1 MEFKEA
7 LQLLRDRLDE
17 NLIYHTKL
25 MDRSDIGQIYRLQ
38 ALAGT
43 HFYMKAVHDY
53 TPAEVEA
60 LLQYVDPLEVAY
72 WCREENTHEVG
83 LPICDILKEIQAN
96 ERFSK
101 IEPELPLVAKT
112 AKLID
117 RLKINLITFFHV
129 LQQLDDHE
137 IARRGERISA
147 TWAAYSYVADELMRD
162 NLDEGMIDHLLSFE
176 DPLQYLTDRWP
187 ECTLLGEN
195 VLADLQKEITAKD
208 DLRDKPE
215 SVHDRLKDTSK
226 KVQEQPKA
234 NKSLR
239 GDVLR

>member
-1 MEFKEA
+1 MEFREA
-7 LQLLRDRLDE
+7 LQLLRERLDE

-38 ALAGT
+38 ALAET
-43 HFYMKAVHDY
+43 HYYMKAVHDY
-53 TPAEVEA
+53 TSAEVEA

-72 WCREENTHEVG
+72 WCREANTHTDG
-83 LPICDILKEIQAN
+83 LPVCDLLKEIQADK
-96 ERFSK
+96 RFMK

-117 RLKINLITFFHV
+117 RLEINLITFFHV

-147 TWAAYSYVADELMRD
+147 TWAAYSYVTDELMRD
-162 NLDEGMIDHLLSFE
+162 NLDEGLIDHLLSFE

-187 ECTLLGEN
+187 ECTLFGED

-215 SVHDRLKDTSK
+215 SVHERLKDASK
-226 KVQEQPKA
+226 KVQEQPKT